1 MCPCDCVSVSEM
13 KVFGSCG
20 SPYFVGRLD
29 GGGREGGREG
39 EGEEGREKERKG
51 GREKGGK
58 IFCGAV

>member
-29 GGGREGGREG
+29 GGGREGGRRR
-39 EGEEGREKERKG
+39 GRDG
-51 GREKGGK
+51 GREKGGREGRS
-58 IFCGAV
+58 FVGRFRRG